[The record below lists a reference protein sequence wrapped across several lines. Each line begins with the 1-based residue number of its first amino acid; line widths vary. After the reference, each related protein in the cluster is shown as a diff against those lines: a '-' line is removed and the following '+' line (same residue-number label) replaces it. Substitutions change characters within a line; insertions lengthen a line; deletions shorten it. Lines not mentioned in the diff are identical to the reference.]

1 MVNNILIPHWVAR
14 NLNDFGNSLVPDYLF
29 DLADTTVI
37 EEMLS
42 CRIKKEVKIWIST
55 GTYETQ
61 EKIMRYKNYI
71 AEVKDNEI

>member
-1 MVNNILIPHWVAR
+1 MVNNILIPHWVVR

-29 DLADTTVI
+29 DLADITTI

-55 GTYETQ
+55 GTHEAQ
-61 EKIMRYKNYI
+61 EKIMKYKNYI

>member
-1 MVNNILIPHWVAR
+1 MVNNILIPHWVVR

-29 DLADTTVI
+29 NLADTTTI

-42 CRIKKEVKIWIST
+42 CRVKKEVKILIST
-55 GTYETQ
+55 GTYEAQ
-61 EKIMRYKNYI
+61 EKIMKYKNYI

>member
-1 MVNNILIPHWVAR
+1 MVNNILIPHWVVR

-29 DLADTTVI
+29 DLADTTTI

-55 GTYETQ
+55 GTYEAQ
-61 EKIMRYKNYI
+61 EKIMKYKNYI